1 LLLPGDGGTL
11 HCAIGRSRN
20 GSRAMNLSLTL
31 QNVARRLPSRP
42 ALTWEG
48 GILSYAALE
57 DRVQAIAGALRR
69 RHGLAPGMRVALAME
84 NCPEYLPALYGI
96 WRAGLAAVPMNSK
109 LHPREMA
116 WILANSES
124 QLCLATPKLAEGLS
138 SPDLSPSGL
147 PPILATGTA
156 DHAALLA
163 GERMGEVPANPQDEA
178 WLFYTS
184 GTTGRPKGAVLTH
197 RNLLFAC
204 HCYYADIDHI
214 GPEDSIVHAA
224 PLTHG
229 SGLYGLAHLA
239 RGSNNIILG
248 GSFEPERVFEAFAKY
263 DNVAMFAAPTMVS
276 RLINHPH
283 AGQADTRG
291 LKTIAYGGAPMYVA
305 DLERALALFGPKLY
319 QLYGQGESPMT
330 ITGLDKAMH
339 ADRSHPRYLAR
350 LASAGVARTGVAV
363 KVVGEDGR
371 ELPFGEVGEIVTRSD
386 CVMKGYWSNPD
397 ANAKALREGWLW
409 TGDLGAMDADGL
421 LTLKDRSKDMIISG
435 GSNIYPREIEDVL
448 LGHAGV
454 LEAAVVSR
462 PHAEW
467 GEEVIAF
474 VVKREGAD
482 VTAQELDRLCLDNI
496 ARFKRPKGYRFVD
509 ALPKNN
515 YGKILKTEL
524 RERLKRED

>member
-1 LLLPGDGGTL
+1 
-11 HCAIGRSRN
+11 
-20 GSRAMNLSLTL
+20 MNLSLTL
-31 QNVARRLPSRP
+31 QNVARSWPGRP
-42 ALTWEG
+42 AVSWEG
-48 GILSYAALE
+48 GALSYAALE
-57 DRVQAIAGALRR
+57 AQVQHIAGALLH
-69 RHGLAPGMRVALAME
+69 RHGLKPGMRVALAME

-96 WRAGLAAVPMNSK
+96 WRAGLAAVPMNAK

-116 WILANSES
+116 WILENSES
-124 QLCLATPKLAEGLS
+124 RLCLASPKLAGELS
-138 SPDLSPSGL
+138 SPDPSGSTL
-147 PPILATGTA
+147 PPIVATGTV
-156 DHAALLA
+156 DYTALLT
-163 GERMGEVPANPQDEA
+163 GRRSGTVPAEPMGEA

-204 HCYYADIDHI
+204 HCYYADIDFI
-214 GPEDSIVHAA
+214 GPQDCILHAA

-229 SGLYGLAHLA
+229 SGLYGIAHLA

-248 GSFEPERVFEAFAKY
+248 GSFEPERVLQAFATY
-263 DNVAMFAAPTMVS
+263 DNVSMFAAPTMVS
-276 RLINHPH
+276 RLINHPR
-283 AGQADTRG
+283 AGDADTRG
-291 LKTIAYGGAPMYVA
+291 LKTIAYGGAPMYVS
-305 DLERALALFGPKLY
+305 DLERALELFGPKLY

-339 ADRSHPRYLAR
+339 ADKGHPRYQAR

-363 KVVGEDGR
+363 KVVGDDGR
-371 ELPFGEVGEIVTRSD
+371 ELPPGEVGEIVTKSD
-386 CVMKGYWSNPD
+386 CVMQGYWNNPE
-397 ANAKALREGWLW
+397 ANAKALRDGWLW
-409 TGDLGAMDADGL
+409 TGDLGSLDADGL

-448 LGHAGV
+448 LSHAGV

-462 PHAEW
+462 PHPEW

-474 VVKREGAD
+474 VVRREGTD
-482 VTAQELDRLCLDNI
+482 VTGSALDRLCLDNI

-524 RERLKRED
+524 RERLQRET